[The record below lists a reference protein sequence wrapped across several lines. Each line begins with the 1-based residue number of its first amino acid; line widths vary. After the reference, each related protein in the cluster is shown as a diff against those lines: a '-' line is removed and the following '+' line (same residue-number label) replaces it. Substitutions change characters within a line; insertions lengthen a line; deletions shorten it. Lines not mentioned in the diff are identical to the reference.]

1 MANENGGSGAG
12 QKEACGAQRVA
23 RQGDSNG
30 AGGRGPLVLS
40 GYRDGK
46 PFYLYA
52 DGTAPAKSKVAVRPI
67 VLDGGVARHAG
78 ARRASLHASLH
89 ASHCEEQVGTRERL
103 TGGGVAV
110 DCSRT
115 AESPAAIRGGLPSGL
130 TGGGAHGQ
138 LENRRSQ
145 RGGHELLG
153 GGEAPARGGG
163 ESSRCPGK
171 YSAAGAWAGRSAHG
185 SVDCY
190 AAQNGCLPGAARR
203 PGAPGRFWSSRSK
216 ATAGGRPCGDCAAAG
231 HDGRAAGAHRRAR
244 G

>member
-1 MANENGGSGAG
+1 M
-12 QKEACGAQRVA
+12 
-23 RQGDSNG
+23 
-30 AGGRGPLVLS
+30 LS

-130 TGGGAHGQ
+130 TGGARTANWRTEG
-138 LENRRSQ
+138 
-145 RGGHELLG
+145 
-153 GGEAPARGGG
+153 ARGEDTSCWAEERRRLGV
-163 ESSRCPGK
+163 EVK
-171 YSAAGAWAGRSAHG
+171 AAVAQATIRQQARGLAGQPTAGR
-185 SVDCY
+185 V
-190 AAQNGCLPGAARR
+190 QP
-203 PGAPGRFWSSRSK
+203 
-216 ATAGGRPCGDCAAAG
+216 
-231 HDGRAAGAHRRAR
+231 
-244 G
+244 